1 MYLNLRT
8 LSLCLR
14 TRTRR
19 QVKLADQD
27 LKLNAVDASLKTLLG
42 LTKEL
47 MTEVRELKEQQ
58 QTQTQAAVG
67 GGAAAAAP
75 SSVVEQLPQ

>member
-1 MYLNLRT
+1 MSTCSY
-8 LSLCLR
+8 S
-14 TRTRR
+14 

-58 QTQTQAAVG
+58 QTQDAGCCG
-67 GGAAAAAP
+67 GRGSG
-75 SSVVEQLPQ
+75 SSSSTE

>member
-1 MYLNLRT
+1 MSTY
-8 LSLCLR
+8 SYSYS
-14 TRTRR
+14 

-67 GGAAAAAP
+67 GRGTG
-75 SSVVEQLPQ
+75 SSSSTE